1 MLRSSVCAKRKK
13 RREKCLQVQEGACF
27 FLCFYLFL
35 AGKQDGESAVE
46 WAPNCANVGILQCMR
61 EARVCIVRL

>member
-1 MLRSSVCAKRKK
+1 M
-13 RREKCLQVQEGACF
+13 QVQEGACF

-46 WAPNCANVGILQCMR
+46 WAPNYANVGILQCMR